1 METTN
6 LAKMETTFNSLF
18 EATLLSLLFP
28 TTFHL
33 KKDKFNFE
41 KKIFGKGQQNLV

>member
-41 KKIFGKGQQNLV
+41 KKYLARANKI